1 MVSQNKNSKTLKA
14 ELVHNGQASSL
25 MPNLSITEGPR
36 CLVSSPG
43 AVLLRFT
50 LVGMTLTPS
59 VSTHAFY
66 VVSRG
71 GGGSALIK
79 IQLIND
85 YKNIGQRRG
94 RLPSHSGASKGT
106 ALSTV
111 LFSSFLPLSLL
122 LSICFESSVASNS
135 PSSCLCL
142 LSALLYLTLIS
153 PL

>member
-1 MVSQNKNSKTLKA
+1 MYHKLIMVSQNKNSKTLEA

-36 CLVSSPG
+36 HLVSSPG
-43 AVLLRFT
+43 AVLLSFT

-79 IQLIND
+79 IQLINN

-94 RLPSHSGASKGT
+94 GLPSHSCAEQGHGFGYGAFSF
-106 ALSTV
+106 L
-111 LFSSFLPLSLL
+111 SSFFPYCYLL
-122 LSICFESSVASNS
+122 
-135 PSSCLCL
+135 
-142 LSALLYLTLIS
+142 
-153 PL
+153 